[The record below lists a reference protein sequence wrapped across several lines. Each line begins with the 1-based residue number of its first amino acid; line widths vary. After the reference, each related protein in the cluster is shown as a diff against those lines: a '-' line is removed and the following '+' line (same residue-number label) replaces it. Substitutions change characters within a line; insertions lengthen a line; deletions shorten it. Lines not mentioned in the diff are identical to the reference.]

1 MKENDMNST
10 IDNHVFNFVF
20 GIALNDAMNR
30 VADYDEK
37 DKHKVAQ
44 NSGIRNV
51 VKKYAE
57 DIVGGKKP
65 DFYRAV
71 LDIQKANEND
81 NEHRINCLSFG
92 KAQKLINM
100 TMKYLYIRYVDTDKE
115 MHYEDCHA
123 PMDSIMMDLIYYY
136 LKGKKKEIHFH
147 ISHNWSSLEMDATG
161 ENDDY
166 IGFQQDIQSVIGD
179 KCSRI
184 RFDYEL
190 WEKAKALRPADFLS
204 AKEKQDKA
212 IEIID
217 AWKQGN

>member
-1 MKENDMNST
+1 
-10 IDNHVFNFVF
+10 
-20 GIALNDAMNR
+20 
-30 VADYDEK
+30 
-37 DKHKVAQ
+37 
-44 NSGIRNV
+44 
-51 VKKYAE
+51 
-57 DIVGGKKP
+57 
-65 DFYRAV
+65 
-71 LDIQKANEND
+71 
-81 NEHRINCLSFG
+81 
-92 KAQKLINM
+92 
-100 TMKYLYIRYVDTDKE
+100 
-115 MHYEDCHA
+115 
-123 PMDSIMMDLIYYY
+123 
-136 LKGKKKEIHFH
+136 
-147 ISHNWSSLEMDATG
+147 MDATG